1 VGHDV
6 EVFPTKEALSAGAAE
21 LFASAATASSQAKGR
36 FVVALSGGS
45 TPHDLY
51 ARLAAEPYASG
62 VPWKNV
68 HVFWGDER
76 CVPPHHIASNFH
88 MAREALLDRVAIP
101 RGNVHRISG
110 EDEPGAAAA
119 AYESE
124 LRAVFA
130 APTGDPPL
138 TNGSRFDLVLLG
150 LGADGHTA
158 SLFPRMQAVR
168 ETRRWVAAEYIDVV
182 HMSRVTLTPVIL
194 NAAALVL
201 FLVSG
206 ADKAGILRRVLD
218 GPRDPDALPAQA
230 IVPHT
235 GRARWFVDSAA
246 ASDLQRT

>member
-1 VGHDV
+1 MRPDI
-6 EVFPTKEALSAGAAE
+6 EVFPTKDALSAGAAE
-21 LFASAATASSQAKGR
+21 LFASAADASNRATGR

-51 ARLAAEPYASG
+51 ARLAAEPYASR
-62 VPWKNV
+62 VPWGNV

-76 CVPPHHIASNFH
+76 CVPPHHVASNFRL
-88 MAREALLDRVAIP
+88 AREALLDRVAIP

-110 EDEPGAAAA
+110 EDDPDDAAAR
-119 AYESE
+119 YESA
-124 LRAVFA
+124 LRDMFA
-130 APTGDPPL
+130 APTGEPPL
-138 TNGSRFDLVLLG
+138 VQGSRFDLVLLG

-158 SLFPRMQAVR
+158 SLFPHMQAVR
-168 ETRRWVAAEYIDVV
+168 ERGRWVVAEYIDAV

-206 ADKAGILRRVLD
+206 ADKADILRRVLD
-218 GPRDPDALPAQA
+218 GPRDPEALPAQA
-230 IVPHT
+230 IAPQS

-246 ASDLQRT
+246 ARDLQQA